1 MDMMVH
7 VLGVGAEWWV
17 RPGQDGERYRFTRHA
32 AYFNTT
38 GIAHPSSARV
48 RRSWVI
54 PGVVRFNGNSGMN
67 PHRPELVVGSVYACT
82 GIDKFGGWNRLLA
95 IGKRDREIPVTH
107 YLVAIDSLIYGS
119 IDFRSQWRNRGVRVI
134 AASEHRG
141 RQQSLLLLAQD
152 GRFVTAF
159 GSWGVDPSCPMIEL
173 GNVIDMRQNV
183 HERGQENK

>member
-7 VLGVGAEWWV
+7 VLSVGADWWV
-17 RPGQDGERYRFTRHA
+17 RPGHGSDRYRFTRHA

-38 GIAHPSSARV
+38 GIVHPSSARV

-67 PHRPELVVGSVYACT
+67 PHRPELVVGSVYTCT

-95 IGKRDREIPVTH
+95 IGKRDRGIPVTH
-107 YLVAIDSLIYGS
+107 YLVAIDSLIYGN
-119 IDFRSQWRNRGVRVI
+119 IDFRSQWRNHRVRII

-141 RQQSLLLLAQD
+141 RQQSLLLLAPD

-159 GSWGVDPSCPMIEL
+159 GSWGVDTSCPMIEL
-173 GNVIDMRQNV
+173 GNVIDMRKDV
-183 HERGQENK
+183 DERGQEGK